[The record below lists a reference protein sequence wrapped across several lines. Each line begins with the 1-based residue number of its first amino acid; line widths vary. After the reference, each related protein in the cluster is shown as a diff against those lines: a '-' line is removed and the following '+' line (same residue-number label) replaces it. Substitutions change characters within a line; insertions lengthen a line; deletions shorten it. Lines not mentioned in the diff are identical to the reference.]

1 VSAFLRELR
10 LLLRSRAVIVTVAML
25 LLVTCAAVA
34 NGVLVVQRQWQ
45 DIHAVRALQA
55 ADEQAVARHAHDA
68 GDAAYYTHHVAWQ
81 PPSTLA
87 FTALAPRDV
96 APTQL
101 RIRALALEA
110 QRHETEAFNPELVA
124 GGAFDLAF
132 VVTYLAPLVVIA
144 LLHDL
149 FAAERSAGRLL
160 LLQATPF
167 AWRRLWWPRIGSRM
181 ALVLAALLLPLAG
194 GVLASGTALADALA
208 VGLLVVAA
216 VVFWTVLA
224 LAVVTRAQRAATAAA
239 TLVGLWFALTL
250 VLPSATNLVVNA
262 AVPVPAGA
270 EIARANREAVHDG
283 WDLPRA
289 ATLERFVALHP
300 EWAAHTRMSTPFHWK
315 WYFAFQHLGDVA
327 VAELASAHHA
337 GIAEREAWAQRAAW
351 LLPPIAVHRAMH
363 ARAGTDVRAQLA
375 FQVRVRA
382 FHDRLRA
389 FYYPYLFLDRPF
401 GREDFARAPR
411 FDSTTAEPAVAN
423 GREQP

>member
-1 VSAFLRELR
+1 MSAFLRELR
-10 LLLRSRAVIVTVAML
+10 LLLHSRAVLAAVTLL
-25 LLVTCAAVA
+25 LLVASAAVA
-34 NGVLVVQRQWQ
+34 NGVREVQRQWR
-45 DIHAVRALQA
+45 DIEAVRTLQA
-55 ADEQAVARHAHDA
+55 ADEQAVARFAHDA
-68 GDAAYYTHHVAWQ
+68 GDAAYYTHHVAWH

-149 FAAERSAGRLL
+149 YAAERSAGRLL

-167 AWRRLWWPRIGSRM
+167 ARRRLWWPRIASRTALVLVALLAPLAAGAIASAAALPDALLVG
-181 ALVLAALLLPLAG
+181 ALVLAA
-194 GVLASGTALADALA
+194 VL
-208 VGLLVVAA
+208 
-216 VVFWTVLA
+216 FWTLLA
-224 LAVVTRAQRAATAAA
+224 LIVIGRTQRAATAAA
-239 TLVGLWFALTL
+239 TLVGLWFTLTL
-250 VLPSATNLVVNA
+250 VLPSAANLAVNA
-262 AVPVPAGA
+262 MVPVPAGA

-289 ATLERFVALHP
+289 ATLARFVALHP
-300 EWAAHTRMSTPFHWK
+300 EWAAHTRMSAPFHWK

-327 VAELASAHHA
+327 VADLAAAHHE
-337 GIAEREAWAQRAAW
+337 GIAAREAWARRVAW

-363 ARAGTDVRAQLA
+363 AHAGTDVSAQLA
-375 FQVRVRA
+375 FQGRVRE
-382 FHDRLRA
+382 FHDRLRR
-389 FYYPYLFLDRPF
+389 FYYPYLFQDRPF
-401 GREDFARAPR
+401 GPDDFAKAPR
-411 FDSTTAEPAVAN
+411 FGAHAPGEPATTN
-423 GREQP
+423 REPP

>member
-1 VSAFLRELR
+1 
-10 LLLRSRAVIVTVAML
+10 
-25 LLVTCAAVA
+25 
-34 NGVLVVQRQWQ
+34 
-45 DIHAVRALQA
+45 
-55 ADEQAVARHAHDA
+55 
-68 GDAAYYTHHVAWQ
+68 
-81 PPSTLA
+81 
-87 FTALAPRDV
+87 
-96 APTQL
+96 
-101 RIRALALEA
+101 
-110 QRHETEAFNPELVA
+110 
-124 GGAFDLAF
+124 
-132 VVTYLAPLVVIA
+132 VVIA

-250 VLPSATNLVVNA
+250 VLPSAANLVVNA

-411 FDSTTAEPAVAN
+411 FDAITAGPAVPN
-423 GREQP
+423 VREQP